1 MTPSPLA
8 PSSAEATP
16 TLERL
21 TGVVE
26 RVTFHSP
33 QSGFC
38 VVRLQVRGQRELVT
52 LVGTVAQIAPG
63 EYVEATGHWVQH
75 STHGRQ
81 FQARQLQVILP
92 STAAGIEKYLGSGLV
107 PGIGPH
113 FAQVL
118 VRAFG
123 AAVFDV
129 IEQEP
134 QRLLSLP
141 GIGPKRQARVLAAW
155 ADQKA
160 IREIMVFLHAHGVGT
175 AAAARIY
182 KTYGTD
188 AIARV
193 QANPYQLAL
202 DIYGIG
208 FKTADT
214 LAQRLGL
221 SPESQHRAQ
230 AGVRHVLQTLSE
242 QGHCA
247 VPQPQV
253 LAAAAQLL
261 AIPAAVIAAALTAE
275 IAQGNVIAEV
285 IQDQP
290 CVFLA
295 PLHRAELGVAAHL
308 RRLLK
313 LPPPW
318 PAIATEKALPWVEQ
332 QTGLTLSASQRAAV
346 AQTGNAKVTIITGG
360 PGVGKTTVVHS
371 ILRILRAKGV
381 RVLLCAPTGRAAKRL
396 AESTGLEAK
405 TIHRL
410 LEFDPHTRDY
420 QRSQQRT
427 IEADLV
433 VIDEVSMVDVV
444 LMNQVLR
451 ALPDRAALLLVGD
464 VDQLPSVGPGNVLAD
479 LIASGSI
486 PTVRLTE
493 IFRQAAASQIIV
505 NAHRIQQGR
514 RPLRPA
520 TAAGSDFYLID
531 ADTPEEVQAKVLRVV
546 AERIPQRFG
555 LDPIA
560 DIQVLT
566 PVNGGLVGARTLNG
580 LLQQQLNPTATPKL
594 HRFGWTY
601 APGDKVLQHV
611 NNYEKEVFNGDIGR
625 IARMDLEEGVVH
637 VDFEGRLVSYAFGE
651 LDELSLAYATTIHK
665 SQGSEYP
672 AVVIPLITQHFTLLE
687 RNLLYTGV
695 TRGKRLV
702 VVIAQPKALGMAV
715 RTVRAHHRRTNLAW
729 RLRPAALADA
739 PGARFGVTVPYTEP
753 HS

>member
-1 MTPSPLA
+1 MTAFPPVS
-8 PSSAEATP
+8 TP
-16 TLERL
+16 TPAPALDRL

-33 QSGFC
+33 HSGFC

-63 EYVEATGHWVQH
+63 EYLEAEGQWVH
-75 STHGRQ
+75 NSMHGRQ
-81 FQARQLQVILP
+81 FQARQLHVILP
-92 STAAGIEKYLGSGLV
+92 STPEGMEKYLGSGMV
-107 PGIGPH
+107 PGIGPN
-113 FAQVL
+113 FAH
-118 VRAFG
+118 
-123 AAVFDV
+123 
-129 IEQEP
+129 
-134 QRLLSLP
+134 
-141 GIGPKRQARVLAAW
+141 KWVLAAW

-160 IREIMVFLHAHGVGT
+160 IRQIMVFLHSHGVGT
-175 AAAARIY
+175 ASAGRIY
-182 KTYGTD
+182 KTYGTE

-193 QANPYQLAL
+193 QENPYQLAL

-208 FKTADT
+208 FKTADA

-221 SPESQHRAQ
+221 SPDSVHRAQ
-230 AGVRHVLQTLSE
+230 AGVRHVLQTFSD

-247 VPQPQV
+247 VPQARL
-253 LAAAAQLL
+253 LAATEKLL
-261 AIPAAVIAAALTAE
+261 MIPSPIIAEALTAE
-275 IAQGNVIAEV
+275 VAQGHVVAEA

-295 PLHRAELGVAAHL
+295 PLHRAELGVATQV

-313 LPPPW
+313 GPPPW
-318 PAIATEKALPWVEQ
+318 VAIAVEKALPWVEQ
-332 QTGLTLSASQRAAV
+332 QTGLRLSASQRAAV
-346 AQTGNAKVTIITGG
+346 AQTVNAKVAIVTGG
-360 PGVGKTTVVHS
+360 PGVGKTTVVNS

-410 LEFDPHTRDY
+410 LEFDPHRREY

-427 IEADLV
+427 IEAELV
-433 VIDEVSMVDVV
+433 VVDEVSMVDVV
-444 LMNQVLR
+444 LMNQLLR

-479 LIASGSI
+479 LIASEGIS
-486 PTVRLTE
+486 TVCLTE
-493 IFRQAAASQIIV
+493 IFRQAATSQIIV
-505 NAHRIQQGR
+505 NAHRINQGHVPQ
-514 RPLRPA
+514 RPPA
-520 TAAGSDFYLID
+520 SVESDFYLII
-531 ADTPEEVQAKVLRVV
+531 AATPEEVSDKVLRVV
-546 AERIPQRFG
+546 SERIPQRFG
-555 LDPIA
+555 FDPIA

-580 LLQQQLNPTATPKL
+580 ALQQQLNPQATPKL
-594 HRFGWTY
+594 QRFGWTY

-611 NNYEKEVFNGDIGR
+611 NNYDKEVFNGDIGR
-625 IARMDLEEGVVH
+625 IRQIDPEEGIVH
-637 VDFEGRLVSYAFGE
+637 VEFEGREVVYASGE

-665 SQGSEYP
+665 SQGAEYP
-672 AVVIPLITQHFTLLE
+672 AVVIPLITLRFALLE

-702 VVIAQPKALGMAV
+702 VVIAQPQALGMAV
-715 RTVRAHHRRTNLAW
+715 RTVRSHQRLTNLAR
-729 RLRPAALADA
+729 RLRPD
-739 PGARFGVTVPYTEP
+739 
-753 HS
+753 